1 MINPDGDMGDSVV
14 ATEGP
19 GHCLLPLYSPHSQVS
34 GERNTKLQLTC
45 KANTFSRSSC
55 ILNIFDMASF
65 FINDDYH
72 KSQFK
77 SICQ

>member
-19 GHCLLPLYSPHSQVS
+19 GHCLLPLYSPHSQVTR
-34 GERNTKLQLTC
+34 ERNTKLQLTC